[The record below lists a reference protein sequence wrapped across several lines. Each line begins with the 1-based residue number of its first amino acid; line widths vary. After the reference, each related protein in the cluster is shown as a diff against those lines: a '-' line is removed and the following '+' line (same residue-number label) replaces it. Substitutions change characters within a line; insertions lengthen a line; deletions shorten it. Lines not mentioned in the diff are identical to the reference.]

1 MKGLSGNRQSF
12 LLAEKVKNMEFK
24 VKFAFILTF
33 FWWMCKI
40 KTGKILKIRK
50 L

>member
-1 MKGLSGNRQSF
+1 MQGLSGNRQSL

-40 KTGKILKIRK
+40 KAGKY
-50 L
+50 

>member
-1 MKGLSGNRQSF
+1 MQGLSGNRQSL
-12 LLAEKVKNMEFK
+12 LLAEKVKSMESK

>member
-1 MKGLSGNRQSF
+1 MQGLSGNRQSL

-33 FWWMCKI
+33 FGGCAK
-40 KTGKILKIRK
+40 
-50 L
+50 

>member
-1 MKGLSGNRQSF
+1 MQGLSRNRQS
-12 LLAEKVKNMEFK
+12 LLLPEKVKNMEFK
-24 VKFAFILTF
+24 IKFAFILTF

>member
-1 MKGLSGNRQSF
+1 MQGLSGNRQSL

-33 FWWMCKI
+33 LRGMCKI
-40 KTGKILKIRK
+40 KTGKMLKIRK